1 MLWLALPRDTPSYI
15 KESIEAKV
23 GKDKLKKDTGINKF
37 IKAMNEAFKPTNESH
52 ELEIYTEYYVKM
64 KKKEE

>member
-23 GKDKLKKDTGINKF
+23 GKDKLKKDTGIDKF
-37 IKAMNEAFKPTNESH
+37 IEAMNETLKPTDKSH

-64 KKKEE
+64 KKKE

>member
-1 MLWLALPRDTPSYI
+1 MLWLALPRDTPSCI

-23 GKDKLKKDTGINKF
+23 GKDKLDTGIDKF
-37 IKAMNEAFKPTNESH
+37 IEAMNETLKPTDKSH

-64 KKKEE
+64 KKKE